1 MLARVKVLANFKEL
15 DENQRIRD
23 REEETMGM
31 ASTPKLEEQY
41 KYTRFIFKL
50 DDVKRAYFSGD
61 GKDMILGFVDGEFT
75 VKADE
80 ELWKMIEAKI
90 NN

>member
-1 MLARVKVLANFKEL
+1 
-15 DENQRIRD
+15 
-23 REEETMGM
+23 
-31 ASTPKLEEQY
+31 
-41 KYTRFIFKL
+41 
-50 DDVKRAYFSGD
+50 
-61 GKDMILGFVDGEFT
+61 MILGFVDGEFT